1 MINIAIYL
9 CIKRYRKHSVVKIGA
24 RILNTSDKKAHRIAF
39 QPAGQGSGEEIDL
52 KVFDNEVI
60 DLDEEIEI

>member
-1 MINIAIYL
+1 MH
-9 CIKRYRKHSVVKIGA
+9 RVVKIGA
-24 RILNTSDKKAHRIAF
+24 RTLNTSDKKAHKIAF
-39 QPAGQGSGEEIDL
+39 QPGGQGSGEEIDL